1 MKKLLIAIAVASVA
15 VFAHAASVDWS
26 VEGIQTTGDF
36 DSGEGN
42 YAAGYLVYLFDNSGS
57 YTQTEMS
64 DLLAAAASGD
74 ATWKTALGS
83 SLASGVANSDGA
95 INKNGLSVADGNF
108 TGYLVILD
116 AGTVDAAQYAF
127 ITTTYTANDNSMHK
141 IAFGDFDG
149 DGYVNALDYTTAGQ
163 PGSNWTAVPEP
174 TSGLLM
180 LLGMAGLALRRR
192 RA

>member
-1 MKKLLIAIAVASVA
+1 MKKLLMAMAVASVA
-15 VFAHAASVDWS
+15 VFAHAASVNWS
-26 VEGIQTTGDF
+26 VEGIQTTGDC
-36 DSGEGN
+36 DSGEGD
-42 YAAGYLVYLFDNSGS
+42 YAAGYLVYLFNNTGS
-57 YTQTEMS
+57 YTQTQMTS
-64 DLLAAAASGD
+64 LIAAAATGG
-74 ATWKTALGS
+74 TEWKTALGS
-83 SLASGVANSDGA
+83 SLSSAIANSDGA
-95 INKNGLSVADGNF
+95 LSQMGISVADGNF
-108 TGYLVILD
+108 TGYMVILD

-127 ITTTYTANDNSMHK
+127 VTSTYTVNDNSMHK

-180 LLGMAGLALRRR
+180 LLGMAGLALKRK